1 MSGQNRIFLFLSCL
15 LLVCCTGASTAKAD
29 CVDLVK
35 QFNAAFSSR
44 SLADVQALGTKIATD
59 GGCDDLVIAKTQR
72 ARATLQFDQAKVLI
86 KRGAPPSEYDALLAD
101 ASKVLW
107 DAAVQIGNDKST
119 QRQFVEATI
128 AYERALELIKNEK
141 LTPNQAAPDKK
152 MIKAIFD
159 SAAESRSLAANEES
173 RSGRATYVPTAKDH
187 RSGFLGGT
195 MSISIRDFTP
205 VTVPIPIRFETAS
218 SKFTENGQKAERH
231 YGEDYDSGQG
241 RKRTPAGHQPPV

>member
-1 MSGQNRIFLFLSCL
+1 LPDCWKQFDQTSFMHEDVGLLTMSGQNRIFLFLSCL

-29 CVDLVK
+29 CADLVK

-159 SAAESRSLAANEES
+159 SAAESRRPARRRRRARTAPRRCRRSSTARRSKGRERILAVRLTLA
-173 RSGRATYVPTAKDH
+173 
-187 RSGFLGGT
+187 
-195 MSISIRDFTP
+195 
-205 VTVPIPIRFETAS
+205 
-218 SKFTENGQKAERH
+218 QCC
-231 YGEDYDSGQG
+231 Q
-241 RKRTPAGHQPPV
+241 